1 MRPIKN
7 ACVILACASLVFGQ
21 CGCPSNTS
29 FLSSTQFSESAYNTD
44 KQIKEDALALL
55 DRAKD
60 KAPYTSAAADVDQLM
75 KKIDNAISS
84 EQARTKNAPTVGQW
98 KKIKA
103 QLGGFF
109 DMWKSKGSCLPA
121 LVKDART
128 QVSDLFDEL
137 IKTENDK
144 RPRS

>member
-7 ACVILACASLVFGQ
+7 ACVILACASLVVGQ
-21 CGCPSNTS
+21 FGCPSTTS

-44 KQIKEDALALL
+44 KEIKADALALL

-75 KKIDNAISS
+75 KKIDSAISS
-84 EQARTKNAPTVGQW
+84 EQGRKRNVPTVEQW
-98 KKIKA
+98 KKVKT
-103 QLGGFF
+103 QVSHFF
-109 DMWKSKGSCLPA
+109 DLWKTKGTLSPA
-121 LVKDART
+121 FVEDAKKQT
-128 QVSDLFDEL
+128 SDLFDEL